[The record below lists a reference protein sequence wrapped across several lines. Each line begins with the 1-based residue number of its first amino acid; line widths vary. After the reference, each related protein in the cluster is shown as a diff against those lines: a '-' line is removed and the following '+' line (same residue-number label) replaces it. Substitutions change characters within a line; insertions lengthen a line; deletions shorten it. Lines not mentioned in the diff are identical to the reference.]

1 MSMPISWLPRW
12 VDESLLESFEVATV
26 VDAQEPQTWRCHRPR
41 IDSWT
46 AIAHG
51 LRAAHQ
57 VLLDMPISE
66 IVRVIDRV
74 AASWCDPAFGPR
86 LAARAEVV
94 RATGF
99 SPEVV
104 DTSFDVEL
112 RNYRAESLWR
122 VLDRELGSARV
133 LDTWEPEH
141 RLPGCTRALGPEIV
155 LEVLTG
161 NVPGLPALSLVRALL
176 VKSAVI
182 TKVASG
188 EPTFAARFVATL
200 ADADPRLGDAIVC
213 TYWARHEDEVRD
225 AVLDH
230 ADTVIAYGGDDA
242 CAQMRRAC
250 RPHQNYIEHGHKLSV
265 GVVSRAYHQARGQHL
280 YDAIARDVSVFNQHA
295 CIAPQVYFFEAT
307 ATQVREEIGVGI
319 AAALERYAERTPL
332 GQVSPRDA
340 AAIHLH
346 RASDMWMAAT
356 NDSHDAWHARGLDWT
371 VRLAS
376 TLSDARG
383 GGNRYLTLIPISEPR
398 AALDHLRPFGRYLQN
413 VGLGVVEHELMAC
426 AEAFARLG
434 ACRISEPGRM
444 AEPSMMWRHDGR
456 MCVAELVRW
465 CDIEMHDQF
474 SSRLLSDL
482 QHPATNR

>member
-1 MSMPISWLPRW
+1 VSVSISWLPRW
-12 VDESLLESFEVATV
+12 VNESLLESFEVATV
-26 VDAQEPQTWRCHRPR
+26 VDGQESQTWQCHRPR
-41 IDSWT
+41 IGSW
-46 AIAHG
+46 ADIGRG
-51 LRAAHQ
+51 LRAARQ
-57 VLLDMPISE
+57 VLLEMPVAE
-66 IVRVIDRV
+66 IVNTIDRV
-74 AASWCDPAFGPR
+74 AASWGDPAFGPR

-133 LDTWEPEH
+133 LDGWQPEPK
-141 RLPGCTRALGPEIV
+141 LPGCTRAFGPEIV

-213 TYWARHEDEVRD
+213 TYWARHEDDVRE
-225 AVLDH
+225 AVLDQ

-242 CAQMRRAC
+242 CAQMRRAT

-265 GVVSRAYHQARGQHL
+265 GVVSRAYRQARGAHL

-307 ATQVREEIGVGI
+307 VSEAREEIGGSI

-332 GQVSPRDA
+332 GQVSPKVA
-340 AAIHLH
+340 AAIRLH
-346 RASDMWMAAT
+346 RAGDTWMSAASE
-356 NDSHDAWHARGLDWT
+356 DHDAWQASGLDWT

-383 GGNRYLTLIPISEPR
+383 SGNRYLTLIPIADPLE
-398 AALDHLRPFGRYLQN
+398 AITHLRPFGRHLQN

-434 ACRISEPGRM
+434 ACRVSEPGRM

-465 CDIEMHDQF
+465 CDIEMHDEF
-474 SSRLLSDL
+474 STRLFPDI
-482 QHPATNR
+482 HKPATNR